1 MLRRNYWGESF
12 IRRLLSNYSGINGI
26 SPTMVPGENVNVSRP
41 ASLVGT
47 WRGTATTKDTAV
59 RVTGIAGVAYGGSN
73 YLLYNREKFETY
85 VGIHKDGKD
94 SVMSIPKITKK
105 SQLVPFLNIY
115 YGLGLSA
122 NEIVEGDVTTPDDGS
137 VFIVHIDP
145 IADNYQY
152 NVGFDFKCTLTG
164 YVASSTVK
172 RVDLSGLVYPSAD
185 LTAQQAYVAS
195 YPISFTPEFATL
207 SRLTVKSEV
216 DQSIC
221 DILKKYVNPAFSMS
235 AGDYSLSG
243 AKITYAA
250 LNSSAI
256 AANPSY
262 KYVVA
267 IQLSNDSVKMRGQL
281 LLQFNEP
288 FDLTIPP
295 KDDEVIPG

>member
-1 MLRRNYWGESF
+1 MKNM
-12 IRRLLSNYSGINGI
+12 IRFLSVLFFCLLS
-26 SPTMVPGENVNVSRP
+26 
-41 ASLVGT
+41 
-47 WRGTATTKDTAV
+47 
-59 RVTGIAGVAYGGSN
+59 GVASTAQN
-73 YLLYNREKFETY
+73 AK
-85 VGIHKDGKD
+85 V
-94 SVMSIPKITKK
+94 
-105 SQLVPFLNIY
+105 
-115 YGLGLSA
+115 LSFA
-122 NEIVEGDVTTPDDGS
+122 LD
-137 VFIVHIDP
+137 
-145 IADNYQY
+145 A
-152 NVGFDFKCTLTG
+152 
-164 YVASSTVK
+164 
-172 RVDLSGLVYPSAD
+172 AD

-207 SRLTVKSEV
+207 SKLTVKSEV

-221 DILKKYVNPAFSMS
+221 DILKKYVNSAFSMG

-262 KYVVA
+262 KYVIA
-267 IQLSNDSVKMRGQL
+267 IQLSNDSVKMRGLL